1 VKRRT
6 VFSTLL
12 LIAALGAVAFA
23 PAGSPASPAEP
34 AEGQI
39 LDDTVE
45 YACNV
50 QNFLS
55 SASDM
60 DCGSGVADPDDQTN
74 VSLYQAGLQ
83 TDAGNN
89 QYFDLFQ
96 NQLETTEE
104 VAWMRAERAAAR
116 AATNGSTETAANVD
130 VSESL
135 EEYYTVHQRN
145 YLDKWN
151 MYVAGLESYK
161 SQAQTTPYDM
171 FTVRHHKTEG
181 SNSANQYD
189 PTLQDIGIDGFSN
202 TSITLFDGSSM
213 EVRSP
218 DLTITAHSEYDGGI
232 TETQT
237 FSLTPKNANER
248 KSVTWTHTPYDTTA
262 NLNLSTVPRYI
273 QLNPPNEDYDTRNW
287 LSFQRYQTEYER
299 MDTQLDNM
307 TTQTEDWLSGVY
319 PALNDGT
326 INPED
331 LVSNINRMF
340 NYAAEGGANATY
352 SESYVALASLG
363 LDPAGNSSYLSL
375 TYEHD
380 GTSGSV
386 TNDGML
392 LSDTAPGGSWEV
404 GKTYDS
410 GNISGP
416 QMVVTVN
423 GSEHTINGTFEI
435 NGAYNDDGTE
445 ISNPTLDAPGN
456 DYEVSNTTETQ
467 QLVQQLSKKINEYHN
482 RTAPDAGGGGGNG
495 LGGVGGLG
503 NIFGGLAS
511 SVAGLLG
518 IPLRQV
524 VVAGG
529 ALVLAVVILK

>member
-1 VKRRT
+1 MLV
-6 VFSTLL
+6 
-12 LIAALGAVAFA
+12 AALAAVAFA
-23 PAGSPASPAEP
+23 PAGSPASPTQP

-39 LDDTVE
+39 IDDTVE
-45 YACNV
+45 YACDVNG
-50 QNFLS
+50 FLTGG
-55 SASDM
+55 AVE
-60 DCGSGVADPDDQTN
+60 CGSGIADPDDQTN

-135 EEYYTVHQRN
+135 EEYYTLHQRN

-171 FTVRHHKTEG
+171 FTLRHHKTQTYSEYT
-181 SNSANQYD
+181 NFNAELD
-189 PTLQDIGIDGFSN
+189 EFRVDGTSN
-202 TSITLFDGSSM
+202 TTITLFDGSTM
-213 EVRSP
+213 EARSI
-218 DLTITAHSEYDGGI
+218 DLYIQGFADHDDDSQYDSYADKTVSIT
-232 TETQT
+232 
-237 FSLTPKNANER
+237 PRNANER
-248 KSVTWTHTPYDTTA
+248 VTLEWVNSENDGIYNVSA
-262 NLNLSTVPRYI
+262 IPRYI
-273 QLNPPNEDYDTRNW
+273 QLNPPNQDYDTRNW

-299 MDTQLDNM
+299 MDTQLSNM
-307 TTQTEDWLSGVY
+307 TTQTEQWLTGVY

-326 INPED
+326 INPDD
-331 LVSNINRMF
+331 LISNVNQMF
-340 NYAAEGGANATY
+340 NFATEGGANATY
-352 SESYVALASLG
+352 SESYIALASLG

-375 TYEHD
+375 TYESD
-380 GTSGSV
+380 DAAGSGNV

-404 GKTYDS
+404 GKTYES
-410 GNISGP
+410 GNIEGP
-416 QMVVTVN
+416 QMVVTVD
-423 GSEHTINGTFEI
+423 GDEHTINGTFEI

-456 DYEVSNTTETQ
+456 DYSVSNTTETQ
-467 QLVQQLSKKINEYHN
+467 RLVQELSKKINEYHN
-482 RTAPDAGGGGGNG
+482 RTTQDGATGPTGGDGPD
-495 LGGVGGLG
+495 LGIG
-503 NIFGGLAS
+503 NIFGGVTSWMSGLAAGARQFVLLV
-511 SVAGLLG
+511 VAVGVGLLF
-518 IPLRQV
+518 LM
-524 VVAGG
+524 
-529 ALVLAVVILK
+529 AVVT